1 MLNYVH
7 ALDLDSSNEMAV
19 PFHGSETVHL
29 FLFFFF
35 FFYFEVIFK
44 NYFEYQD
51 KLMDF
56 YY

>member
-35 FFYFEVIFK
+35 YFEVIFK